1 MFTCGYT
8 TVVPAWITIKGVSRQ
23 RNWKANL
30 RKNTRPHHFVS
41 RTVFFLLISGSSGL
55 VLFSLA
61 QLCKLFFFLNLHFY
75 TVKILQRILLGEIA
89 QHLRTVFVIHKFD
102 PSRKYSKLEP
112 LSSNKKKNWCI
123 NQRRKKINIMQVVVM
138 LHNIMKH

>member
-1 MFTCGYT
+1 MFPGNAIEKPISEKIPGPIILC
-8 TVVPAWITIKGVSRQ
+8 Q
-23 RNWKANL
+23 EL
-30 RKNTRPHHFVS
+30 F
-41 RTVFFLLISGSSGL
+41 FFLLISGSSGL

-102 PSRKYSKLEP
+102 PSRKYSILEP
-112 LSSNKKKNWCI
+112 LSSNKKKN
-123 NQRRKKINIMQVVVM
+123 
-138 LHNIMKH
+138 